1 MVKKRKAKPASK
13 RSTKKVPKKVPKKSA
28 KKVPKKAAKKLHK
41 KPAKKLHKKAAAKP
55 AARPAA
61 KPAKRKVIK
70 TASKRRPNAAFMT
83 PVHPDATLA
92 AIVGASALPRT
103 ELTKRIWDYI
113 RRNGLQDTQNRR
125 MINADDKLRAVF
137 GGEPQV
143 NMFRMTSLVNQHVM
157 LQPAASAQGFMP
169 VASVPAV

>member
-1 MVKKRKAKPASK
+1 MVKKRKAKTASK
-13 RSTKKVPKKVPKKSA
+13 RSAKKVPKKSA
-28 KKVPKKAAKKLHK
+28 KKLHK
-41 KPAKKLHKKAAAKP
+41 K
-55 AARPAA
+55 PAA

-70 TASKRRPNAAFMT
+70 KASKRRPNAAFMT

-103 ELTKRIWDYI
+103 ELTKKIWDYI
-113 RRNGLQDTQNRR
+113 KRNGLQDPQNRR

-137 GGEPQV
+137 GGEQQV

-157 LQPAASAQGFMP
+157 LQPGTSAPEITPAAPPSAQVSG
-169 VASVPAV
+169 

>member
-1 MVKKRKAKPASK
+1 MKKRKAKTASK
-13 RSTKKVPKKVPKKSA
+13 RSTKKS
-28 KKVPKKAAKKLHK
+28 AKKLHR
-41 KPAKKLHKKAAAKP
+41 KPAKKLHRKA
-55 AARPAA
+55 AA

-70 TASKRRPNAAFMT
+70 KAAKRRPNAAFMT
-83 PVHPDATLA
+83 PVLPDATLA
-92 AIVGASALPRT
+92 AVVGAFALPRT
-103 ELTKRIWDYI
+103 ELTKKIWDYI
-113 RRNGLQDTQNRR
+113 KRNGLQDQQNRR

-157 LQPAASAQGFMP
+157 LQPAASAQGIIR

>member
-1 MVKKRKAKPASK
+1 MVKKRKAKTASK
-13 RSTKKVPKKVPKKSA
+13 RSAKKVPKKSA
-28 KKVPKKAAKKLHK
+28 KKLHK
-41 KPAKKLHKKAAAKP
+41 K
-55 AARPAA
+55 PAA

-70 TASKRRPNAAFMT
+70 KASKRRPNAAFMT

-92 AIVGASALPRT
+92 AVVGASALPRT
-103 ELTKRIWDYI
+103 ELTKKIWDYI
-113 RRNGLQDTQNRR
+113 KRNGLQDQQNRR

-157 LQPAASAQGFMP
+157 RQPGASAQGIIP

>member
-1 MVKKRKAKPASK
+1 MKKRKAKPASK
-13 RSTKKVPKKVPKKSA
+13 RSTKKVPKKSA
-28 KKVPKKAAKKLHK
+28 KKVPKKPAKKLHK

-55 AARPAA
+55 AARPAAKPAA

-92 AIVGASALPRT
+92 AVVGASALPRT

-157 LQPAASAQGFMP
+157 RQPGASAQGIIP

>member
-1 MVKKRKAKPASK
+1 MRGARVYPRGGIVVKKRKAKPAAK
-13 RSTKKVPKKVPKKSA
+13 RSA
-28 KKVPKKAAKKLHK
+28 KKVPKRSAKKVSK
-41 KPAKKLHKKAAAKP
+41 KPAKKVPKKP
-55 AARPAA
+55 A
-61 KPAKRKVIK
+61 AKRKVIK
-70 TASKRRPNAAFMT
+70 KASKRRPNAAFMT

-92 AIVGASALPRT
+92 AVVGASALPRT

-113 RRNGLQDTQNRR
+113 KRNGLQDTQNRR

-137 GGEPQV
+137 GGEQQV

-157 LQPAASAQGFMP
+157 RQPGANAQGIIP

>member
-1 MVKKRKAKPASK
+1 MKKRKAKPASK
-13 RSTKKVPKKVPKKSA
+13 RSTKKVPKKSA
-28 KKVPKKAAKKLHK
+28 KKVPKKS
-41 KPAKKLHKKAAAKP
+41 AKKLHKKAAAK
-55 AARPAA
+55 PAA

-92 AIVGASALPRT
+92 AVVGASALPRT

-143 NMFRMTSLVNQHVM
+143 NMFRMTALVNQHVM
-157 LQPAASAQGFMP
+157 RQPGASAQGIIP
-169 VASVPAV
+169 VASIPAV

>member
-1 MVKKRKAKPASK
+1 VVKKRKAKTASK
-13 RSTKKVPKKVPKKSA
+13 RSAKKVPKKSA
-28 KKVPKKAAKKLHK
+28 KKLHK
-41 KPAKKLHKKAAAKP
+41 K
-55 AARPAA
+55 PAA

-70 TASKRRPNAAFMT
+70 KASKRRPNAAFMT

-103 ELTKRIWDYI
+103 ELTKKLWDYI
-113 RRNGLQDTQNRR
+113 KRNGLQDQQNRR

-137 GGEPQV
+137 GGEQQV

-157 LQPAASAQGFMP
+157 RQPGASAQGMIP

>member
-13 RSTKKVPKKVPKKSA
+13 RSTKKVPKKS
-28 KKVPKKAAKKLHK
+28 AKKLHK
-41 KPAKKLHKKAAAKP
+41 RAAAK
-55 AARPAA
+55 PAA

-70 TASKRRPNAAFMT
+70 KASKRRPNAAFMT

-92 AIVGASALPRT
+92 AVVGASALPRT

-157 LQPAASAQGFMP
+157 RQPGASAQGIIP

>member
-1 MVKKRKAKPASK
+1 MVKKRKAKTASK
-13 RSTKKVPKKVPKKSA
+13 RSAKKVPKKSA
-28 KKVPKKAAKKLHK
+28 KKLHK
-41 KPAKKLHKKAAAKP
+41 K
-55 AARPAA
+55 PAA

-70 TASKRRPNAAFMT
+70 KASKRRPNAAFMT

-103 ELTKRIWDYI
+103 ELTKKLWDYI
-113 RRNGLQDTQNRR
+113 KRNGLQDQQNRR

-137 GGEPQV
+137 GGEQQV

-157 LQPAASAQGFMP
+157 RQPGASAQGMIP

>member
-1 MVKKRKAKPASK
+1 VKKRKAKPASK
-13 RSTKKVPKKVPKKSA
+13 RSTKKVPKKSA
-28 KKVPKKAAKKLHK
+28 KKVPKKPAKKLHK
-41 KPAKKLHKKAAAKP
+41 KPAKKLHKKAAAK
-55 AARPAA
+55 PAA

-92 AIVGASALPRT
+92 AVVGASALPRT

-157 LQPAASAQGFMP
+157 RQPGASAQGIIP

>member
-1 MVKKRKAKPASK
+1 VKKRKAKPASK
-13 RSTKKVPKKVPKKSA
+13 RSTKKVLKKVPKKSA
-28 KKVPKKAAKKLHK
+28 KKVPKKAAKKVPK
-41 KPAKKLHKKAAAKP
+41 KAAKKLHKKAAAKP
-55 AARPAA
+55 A
-61 KPAKRKVIK
+61 KRKVIK
-70 TASKRRPNAAFMT
+70 KASKRRPNAAFMT
-83 PVHPDATLA
+83 PVHPDAILA
-92 AIVGASALPRT
+92 AVVGASALPRT

-157 LQPAASAQGFMP
+157 RQPGASAEGIIP
-169 VASVPAV
+169 VASVPAI

>member
-13 RSTKKVPKKVPKKSA
+13 RSTKKVPKKSA
-28 KKVPKKAAKKLHK
+28 KKVPKKPAKKLHK
-41 KPAKKLHKKAAAKP
+41 KPAKKLHKKAAAK
-55 AARPAA
+55 PAA

-92 AIVGASALPRT
+92 AVVGASALPRT

-157 LQPAASAQGFMP
+157 RQPGASAEGIIP

>member
-1 MVKKRKAKPASK
+1 VVKKRKAKTASK
-13 RSTKKVPKKVPKKSA
+13 RSTKKSA
-28 KKVPKKAAKKLHK
+28 KKLHRKPAKKLHRKAAKKLHR
-41 KPAKKLHKKAAAKP
+41 KP

-61 KPAKRKVIK
+61 KAAKRKVIK
-70 TASKRRPNAAFMT
+70 KAGKRRPNAAFMT
-83 PVHPDATLA
+83 PVLPDATLA
-92 AIVGASALPRT
+92 AVVGAFALPRT
-103 ELTKRIWDYI
+103 ELTKKIWDYI
-113 RRNGLQDTQNRR
+113 KRNGLQDQQNRR

-157 LQPAASAQGFMP
+157 LQPAASAQGIIR

>member
-13 RSTKKVPKKVPKKSA
+13 RSTKKVPKKSA
-28 KKVPKKAAKKLHK
+28 KKVPK
-41 KPAKKLHKKAAAKP
+41 KPAKKLHKKAAAK
-55 AARPAA
+55 PAA

-92 AIVGASALPRT
+92 AVVGASALPRT

-157 LQPAASAQGFMP
+157 RQPGASAEGIIP
-169 VASVPAV
+169 VASVPAI

>member
-1 MVKKRKAKPASK
+1 VVKKRKAKPASK
-13 RSTKKVPKKVPKKSA
+13 RSTKKVPRKSA

-41 KPAKKLHKKAAAKP
+41 KAATKA
-55 AARPAA
+55 AA

-70 TASKRRPNAAFMT
+70 KASKRRPNAAFMT

-92 AIVGASALPRT
+92 AVVGASALPRT
-103 ELTKRIWDYI
+103 ELTKKIWDYI
-113 RRNGLQDTQNRR
+113 KRNGLQDQQNRR

-157 LQPAASAQGFMP
+157 RQPGASAQGIIP
-169 VASVPAV
+169 VASVPAI

>member
-13 RSTKKVPKKVPKKSA
+13 RSTKKVPKKSA

-55 AARPAA
+55 AA

-92 AIVGASALPRT
+92 AVVGASALPRT

-157 LQPAASAQGFMP
+157 RQPGASAQGIIP
-169 VASVPAV
+169 VASLPAI